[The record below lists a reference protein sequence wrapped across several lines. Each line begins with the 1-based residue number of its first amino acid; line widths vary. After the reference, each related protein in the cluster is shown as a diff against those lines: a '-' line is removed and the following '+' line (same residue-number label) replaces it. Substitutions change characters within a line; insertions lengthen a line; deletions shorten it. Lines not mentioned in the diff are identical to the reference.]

1 MLLGLRILSPL
12 VYKKVS
18 EVFGLDVRELGSYKL
33 GRKEGLEEGRKEGLE
48 EGQKKGT
55 INLILIY
62 LEDHFEFR
70 KEELEKIRK
79 LLDKIEDEEKL
90 KSIFKNI
97 THKNNIK
104 EIKVLFDLNT

>member
-70 KEELEKIRK
+70 KEELEQIRSYLFK
-79 LLDKIEDEEKL
+79 MDEKRL
-90 KSIFKNI
+90 NSFF
-97 THKNNIK
+97 K
-104 EIKVLFDLNT
+104 EITRMKNANEVKELLFSQKP